1 MKNGI
6 RRCFCNSDLLKDID
20 IQSKFWVNLVIG
32 RWMGQK
38 NSIFNLYFNDKGSYN
53 FLMLIWKNFQ
63 DETNKETLVYCY
75 NS

>member
-1 MKNGI
+1 
-6 RRCFCNSDLLKDID
+6 
-20 IQSKFWVNLVIG
+20 
-32 RWMGQK
+32 MGQK